1 MMNYDEFLDAAMT
14 RIGET
19 LSGTEVSV
27 VPIEK
32 LQGESYLGL
41 SVRPEQSEV
50 GVSLNVRPA
59 YDRYLADESVMDDV
73 LHQITLQATQA
84 MFDLPVIDS
93 TSITEYGKVKDH
105 LTLQM
110 VPVEPNRERLAEL
123 PHRIVEDMA
132 VVYRVELPFVPA
144 DSATVLITNRL
155 LDSYG
160 ITPDQLHED
169 ALAALLANHPPVLK
183 NLADTVAEMTGG
195 VVSGPESPMWVASVD
210 GGLNGAAVTQLPS
223 FLEEAADK
231 LGGDY
236 YVLPSSIHEVL
247 FVRDDGMF
255 GREELESMVRRV
267 NAAEVSEAD
276 YLSDSVYHYDSVGR
290 VFEKAVTYEQRMAE
304 PHIPDEAEQPAKETI
319 TVLLVEPEKYP
330 RVIEMGTELED
341 FQSAVGGFIE
351 PVYPFRDQVALV
363 VNDTGKLDHLPLNR
377 ALRDENGEVYDVIA
391 GPFLVVGLTFDSF
404 DSLTPEQ
411 LQKYEEHFHQPEL
424 FLQMGKGVMV
434 IPMPD
439 EAVRR
444 QEEKTPAV
452 ADKGSRSDL
461 PDMKPRRKAQ
471 EVAI

>member
-19 LSGTEVSV
+19 LTGTEVSV

-59 YDRYLADESVMDDV
+59 YDRYLADESVMDNV

-144 DSATVLITNRL
+144 YSATVLITNRL

-169 ALAALLANHPPVLK
+169 ALAALLAN
-183 NLADTVAEMTGG
+183 
-195 VVSGPESPMWVASVD
+195 
-210 GGLNGAAVTQLPS
+210 
-223 FLEEAADK
+223 
-231 LGGDY
+231 
-236 YVLPSSIHEVL
+236 
-247 FVRDDGMF
+247 
-255 GREELESMVRRV
+255 
-267 NAAEVSEAD
+267 
-276 YLSDSVYHYDSVGR
+276 
-290 VFEKAVTYEQRMAE
+290 
-304 PHIPDEAEQPAKETI
+304 
-319 TVLLVEPEKYP
+319 P
-330 RVIEMGTELED
+330 R
-341 FQSAVGGFIE
+341 
-351 PVYPFRDQVALV
+351 
-363 VNDTGKLDHLPLNR
+363 
-377 ALRDENGEVYDVIA
+377 
-391 GPFLVVGLTFDSF
+391 
-404 DSLTPEQ
+404 
-411 LQKYEEHFHQPEL
+411 
-424 FLQMGKGVMV
+424 
-434 IPMPD
+434 
-439 EAVRR
+439 
-444 QEEKTPAV
+444 
-452 ADKGSRSDL
+452 
-461 PDMKPRRKAQ
+461 
-471 EVAI
+471 